1 MANMK
6 MYCIPDRFRKF
17 ENLHIVFW
25 LFKDI
30 SWAMLWKPIG
40 VMMLAPTLILAIL
53 ITIRTKKLRSEFFHN
68 LAVVFWITAN
78 GYWMIAE
85 FFWPDHD
92 FLRYYSAIPFVIG
105 ICCIAYYYLVEL
117 PKEKK
122 TEKLVSITIDVPE
135 TVLHLA
141 RTEK

>member
-1 MANMK
+1 MSKIK
-6 MYCIPDRFRKF
+6 MYSIPDRFRKS

-40 VMMLAPTLILAIL
+40 LAMLAPTLILAII
-53 ITIRTKKLRSEFFHN
+53 ITIRTRKLKSEFFHN

-85 FFWPDHD
+85 FFWSDHD
-92 FLRYYSAIPFVIG
+92 YLRYYSAIPFVTG
-105 ICCIAYYYLVEL
+105 IACIAWYYLVEL
-117 PKEKK
+117 RREKK
-122 TEKLVSITIDVPE
+122 TEKLVSITIEVPE
-135 TVLHLA
+135 TVVQLA
-141 RTEK
+141 RTGD